1 MPMTTRG
8 SALAAG
14 ASLGA
19 AASFGACFSVRAGR
33 LVSTG
38 GAVCSKILSMSSA
51 FLARE
56 TDFTPSAWAI
66 AMSCSR
72 SLDSRTDCS
81 SASAAIA
88 ATFHMPSHVRSGHH
102 GEISECSRD
111 FAPIH
116 RKSSNERERD
126 AASEINL
133 GNPRCDHHSHLE
145 NLLQRSARI
154 KRRQ

>member
-1 MPMTTRG
+1 VADGDSFGVAT
-8 SALAAG
+8 
-14 ASLGA
+14 
-19 AASFGACFSVRAGR
+19 SFGACFSARAG
-33 LVSTG
+33 LAVSTG

-56 TDFTPSAWAI
+56 TDFTPNAWAI

-72 SLDSRTDCS
+72 SFDSSTDCS

-88 ATFHMPSHVRSGHH
+88 ATFHMPTHVRSGNHS
-102 GEISECSRD
+102 EISESSRD
-111 FAPIH
+111 FVQIY

-133 GNPRCDHHSHLE
+133 GNPRYDHHSHLAYM
-145 NLLQRSARI
+145 LQRLTRI
-154 KRRQ
+154 KHRQ

>member
-1 MPMTTRG
+1 MTTRG
-8 SALAAG
+8 PPLADGVSFGAA

-19 AASFGACFSVRAGR
+19 CFSARAG
-33 LVSTG
+33 LAVSTG

-56 TDFTPSAWAI
+56 TDFTPKAWAI

-72 SLDSRTDCS
+72 SFDSSTDCS

-88 ATFHMPSHVRSGHH
+88 ATFHMPTHVRSGHH
-102 GEISECSRD
+102 GEISESSRD

-133 GNPRCDHHSHLE
+133 GYPRCDHHSHLGYM
-145 NLLQRSARI
+145 LQRSARI
-154 KRRQ
+154 RHRQ